1 MAEERKLSLW
11 NGQIK
16 PTVRIAGRGAPVV
29 FLHSAFG
36 PIWDAFLDALARNH
50 TVFMPSHP
58 GTGGGDDVD
67 GIRALEDLWDLVLY
81 YYELFDA
88 LGLKSPAVV
97 GHSFGGM
104 IAAELAA
111 SDPKRV
117 SKLVLID
124 AYGLWRDDTPIPLAS
139 ALAPQVLAKKIFHQ
153 PHHPASRLVFPSHAD
168 FDAHIRVTWAINCA
182 NKFIWPLPDKGL
194 RKRIHRITASTLI
207 VWGRHDGLMPP
218 VYAEEFRNRI
228 PGACLELIENASHM
242 CPFERPDTVAAIV
255 SQFLGG

>member
-1 MAEERKLSLW
+1 MTEERQLTLW
-11 NGQIK
+11 NGQIR
-16 PTVRIAGRGAPVV
+16 PTVRIAGSGEPIV

-36 PIWDAFLDALARNH
+36 PMWVPFLDALARDH
-50 TVFMPSHP
+50 TVYAPSHP
-58 GTGGGDDVD
+58 GTGPDDVD

-111 SDPKRV
+111 SDPARV
-117 SKLVLID
+117 GKLALID
-124 AYGLWRDDTPIPLAS
+124 AYGLWRDDTPVPLAS
-139 ALAPQVLAKKIFHQ
+139 AIAPKVLARRIFHD
-153 PHHPASRLVFPSHAD
+153 PGDPATKLTFPDHHDH
-168 FDAHIRVTWAINCA
+168 DAVIRVTWSINCA

-194 RKRIHRITASTLI
+194 KKRIHRINAPTLI

-218 VYAEEFRNRI
+218 VYAEEFQSKI
-228 PGACLELIENASHM
+228 AGSQVAIVEDASHM
-242 CPFERPDTVAAIV
+242 CPLERPEIVAGLITD
-255 SQFLGG
+255 FLES